1 MLRSQGKRVLR
12 RFRDLRRFQEILPF
26 RRKWKASS
34 RRVNELH
41 RAAPRLKKK
50 KRQKSVEMEDIEKD
64 QNQWKVMICAD
75 VADLRK

>member
-12 RFRDLRRFQEILPF
+12 RFRDLRRFQEIFPF

-50 KRQKSVEMEDIEKD
+50 KKGRNQWRLRIEKD
-64 QNQWKVMICAD
+64 QKQWNVMICAD